1 MKIAAKIWNSG
12 WGAVI
17 LTVYA
22 ALSLHLLFPRTFLLK
37 LLSLIPAIGVMF
49 IADQYSTRLI
59 FFWAGGE
66 LRRSIEE
73 IEEITGEADFY
84 ESASEEVQT
93 RVDKLDRHA
102 YQSNISILAG
112 ITIAL
117 TAPFVGFFVHS
128 VPGTVAGIF
137 IAVAALHL
145 LTRKSIA
152 QIKDLARNIDKPYEA
167 KYENQ

>member
-12 WGAVI
+12 WGAVF

-22 ALSLHLLFPRTFLLK
+22 ALSLHLLFPK
-37 LLSLIPAIGVMF
+37 
-49 IADQYSTRLI
+49 
-59 FFWAGGE
+59 
-66 LRRSIEE
+66 E

-84 ESASEEVQT
+84 ESASEELQT

-117 TAPFVGFFVHS
+117 TAPFVGFFIRS
-128 VPGTVAGIF
+128 VPGAVAGIF
-137 IAVAALHL
+137 IAVAAFHL

-152 QIKDLARNIDKPYEA
+152 QMNDLARNIDKPYEA
-167 KYENQ
+167 KYENP